1 MNTNTHKVTVGK
13 VVQYLIL
20 ILMFLLLVGPFVWE
34 LSLSFKGKGD
44 NVYAVPPYLMPKT
57 PTLENYISV
66 FKQVPV
72 FHYMLNTLVICLIS
86 IFGNVVFSTMAG
98 YALGRLK
105 WRGRGLVF
113 TMFMGTMV
121 IPIEGVMISQFLI
134 IRSIHLQNT
143 LLAVALPGL
152 CGAINILLMTN
163 AFESPHKVQM
173 PVSSSEFSVCND
185 VESQFFLLCNYFCD
199 CLINDCITFFF
210 CDLSFAVICF
220 CLFYFLWS

>member
-57 PTLENYISV
+57 PTLDNYISV

-72 FHYMLNTLVICLIS
+72 FHYMLNTLVVCLIS

-121 IPIEGVMISQFLI
+121 IPIEGCDDLPVPDHSL
-134 IRSIHLQNT
+134 HPPAEHAA
-143 LLAVALPGL
+143 AVALPGL
-152 CGAINILLMTN
+152 CGAINILL
-163 AFESPHKVQM
+163 
-173 PVSSSEFSVCND
+173 
-185 VESQFFLLCNYFCD
+185 
-199 CLINDCITFFF
+199 
-210 CDLSFAVICF
+210 
-220 CLFYFLWS
+220 

>member
-72 FHYMLNTLVICLIS
+72 FHYMLNTLVVCLIS
-86 IFGNVVFSTMAG
+86 IFGNVTF
-98 YALGRLK
+98 LHDGRL
-105 WRGRGLVF
+105 R
-113 TMFMGTMV
+113 TGTPEV
-121 IPIEGVMISQFLI
+121 AWPRTGVHHVHGAPWSS
-134 IRSIHLQNT
+134 RSK
-143 LLAVALPGL
+143 A
-152 CGAINILLMTN
+152 
-163 AFESPHKVQM
+163 
-173 PVSSSEFSVCND
+173 
-185 VESQFFLLCNYFCD
+185 
-199 CLINDCITFFF
+199 
-210 CDLSFAVICF
+210 
-220 CLFYFLWS
+220 

>member
-72 FHYMLNTLVICLIS
+72 FHYMLNTLVVCLIS
-86 IFGNVVFSTMAG
+86 IFGNVVF
-98 YALGRLK
+98 
-105 WRGRGLVF
+105 W
-113 TMFMGTMV
+113 
-121 IPIEGVMISQFLI
+121 P
-134 IRSIHLQNT
+134 
-143 LLAVALPGL
+143 
-152 CGAINILLMTN
+152 
-163 AFESPHKVQM
+163 
-173 PVSSSEFSVCND
+173 
-185 VESQFFLLCNYFCD
+185 
-199 CLINDCITFFF
+199 
-210 CDLSFAVICF
+210 FAVWCGWV
-220 CLFYFLWS
+220 CQVVTVLRSSLPQVR

>member
-113 TMFMGTMV
+113 TM
-121 IPIEGVMISQFLI
+121 
-134 IRSIHLQNT
+134 
-143 LLAVALPGL
+143 
-152 CGAINILLMTN
+152 
-163 AFESPHKVQM
+163 
-173 PVSSSEFSVCND
+173 
-185 VESQFFLLCNYFCD
+185 
-199 CLINDCITFFF
+199 
-210 CDLSFAVICF
+210 
-220 CLFYFLWS
+220 